1 MKRSKHWPA
10 KDATEMHLKGLLIR
24 KDPVRAQIVPESI
37 IAHQNCIWSPPD
49 MYTVP

>member
-24 KDPVRAQIVPESI
+24 KDPYKGSIVPCVHHRASEFDLVAS
-37 IAHQNCIWSPPD
+37 
-49 MYTVP
+49 